1 MYHVSYLCITNVQ
14 LQQGGPTTVFLQ
26 RVNILIADQEY
37 CKVMYNKQHQNV
49 YDSHL
54 CAYDPSAQKG
64 SCHVSYTW
72 IKIILHND
80 YFIYDYK
87 LAYLISH
94 SCIYSA
100 LIIFSRKRHIR
111 SFYVISFVLYFH
123 RIPFY
128 TDWHFRCN

>member
-1 MYHVSYLCITNVQ
+1 MYHAPYLCNITNVQ

-26 RVNILIADQEY
+26 RANILIADQEY
-37 CKVMYNKQHQNV
+37 CKLMYSKQYKHI

-54 CAYDPSAQKG
+54 CAYDPSVKKG

-87 LAYLISH
+87 LAYLIS
-94 SCIYSA
+94 
-100 LIIFSRKRHIR
+100 F
-111 SFYVISFVLYFH
+111 
-123 RIPFY
+123 IPF
-128 TDWHFRCN
+128 